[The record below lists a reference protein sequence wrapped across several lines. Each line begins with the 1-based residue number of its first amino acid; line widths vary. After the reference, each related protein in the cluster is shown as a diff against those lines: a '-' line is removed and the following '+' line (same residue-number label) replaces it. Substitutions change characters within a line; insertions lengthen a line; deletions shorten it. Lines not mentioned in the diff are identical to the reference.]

1 VQVSPSLIDVTSGT
15 DVWQQPFDAPLQ
27 DVFTLQSD
35 IAGRVVQSLG
45 VALSPGARQNLTERP
60 TANLAAYD
68 AYLKGEEV
76 SAQGTAGILE
86 LERAATHYKQAI
98 ALDSSFASAWARL
111 GMVEAAMVFVG
122 GPTPERDSLAR
133 EAADRAAALAPGQ
146 PDTYMAQ
153 ASYDAD
159 VQGDNHRALAEM
171 RDGIKAAPS
180 NVLLWSA
187 MALAQQ
193 NLGQWDSAVADLRR
207 AEYLDPRD
215 AQTAR
220 RLATT
225 YVWLRRYPEA
235 SAAIDRALTLSPT
248 NPSVIEARSIVAL
261 ARGDLAAAQ
270 AAMRAVP
277 ASVDSV
283 GLAAFY
289 ANYWDFYW
297 VPDENLQKAL
307 VALPPAAF
315 GGDRAP
321 WGIVRAEV
329 YAMHGDARR
338 SRVYADSAVQA
349 LREAL
354 RSAPQDWQSHALL
367 GLMYGYLGRKADAI
381 REGED
386 ATRAVPISQDGYSGT
401 YYEALVARTYTL
413 VGEQDKAIDALTQVL
428 RVPFLLNGSILKIDP
443 DFASLRSNPR
453 FQALVAEG
461 P

>member
-1 VQVSPSLIDVTSGT
+1 
-15 DVWQQPFDAPLQ
+15 
-27 DVFTLQSD
+27 
-35 IAGRVVQSLG
+35 
-45 VALSPGARQNLTERP
+45 
-60 TANLAAYD
+60 
-68 AYLKGEEV
+68 
-76 SAQGTAGILE
+76 
-86 LERAATHYKQAI
+86 
-98 ALDSSFASAWARL
+98 
-111 GMVEAAMVFVG
+111 
-122 GPTPERDSLAR
+122 
-133 EAADRAAALAPGQ
+133 
-146 PDTYMAQ
+146 
-153 ASYDAD
+153 
-159 VQGDNHRALAEM
+159 
-171 RDGIKAAPS
+171 
-180 NVLLWSA
+180 
-187 MALAQQ
+187 
-193 NLGQWDSAVADLRR
+193 
-207 AEYLDPRD
+207 
-215 AQTAR
+215 
-220 RLATT
+220 
-225 YVWLRRYPEA
+225 
-235 SAAIDRALTLSPT
+235 
-248 NPSVIEARSIVAL
+248 
-261 ARGDLAAAQ
+261 
-270 AAMRAVP
+270 MRAVP